1 MPPKKILVSA
11 YSCSPEAGSEPGI
24 GWNWAQSIAADGH
37 EVIVITRAVNRV
49 TIEIF
54 CKGQFCN
61 PKFVFHDLSA
71 RVQKIYKLPFGNYI
85 YYLLWQYTAAKRAV
99 DLHRTEKFDQVQHIT
114 WGSFRAASFMGKLGI
129 PFVFGP
135 VGGGEDTPNQLRRG
149 LGWRGR
155 LWDFL
160 RRLSNSF
167 LLVDPFMRSTYADA
181 SEILTTTPET
191 LSKIPAAYRYKAR
204 VQHAAG
210 VCPATLLDRPPTNVL
225 SSIRRNGATLQILYV
240 GRLVPWKGLHLA
252 LQALAALGE
261 MRSAVRLTV
270 IGDGYDAPRLKR
282 IADRLNL
289 GDTVRLIPW
298 MPREALL
305 PIVPDFD
312 LFLFPSLHD
321 SGSMAVLEALS
332 FGLPVVCLDLG
343 GPSEFVN
350 DSCGR
355 VVLTAGTDES
365 GVVEQIAAFLSD
377 LIRDPDTLKRLSEG
391 ARNRANSFTWEAY
404 VRNVYGES
412 LSLQAN

>member
-1 MPPKKILVSA
+1 MSPKKILLSA
-11 YSCSPEAGSEPGI
+11 YSCSPNAGSEPGI

-37 EVIVITRAVNRV
+37 AVTVITRAINRAN
-49 TIEIF
+49 IEMF
-54 CKGQFCN
+54 STGKCSN

-71 RVQKIYKLPFGNYI
+71 LAQTIYQLPFGNYM
-85 YYLLWQYTAAKRAV
+85 YYLLWQYTAARRALE
-99 DLHRTEKFDQVQHIT
+99 LHRAENFDQVQHVT

-155 LWDFL
+155 FWDSL
-160 RRLSNSF
+160 RRLSNR
-167 LLVDPFMRSTYADA
+167 LLTVDPFVQTTYADA
-181 SEILTTTPET
+181 SEILTTTPQT
-191 LSKIPAAYRYKAR
+191 LSRIPQAYRPKAR
-204 VQHAAG
+204 VQPAAG
-210 VCPATLLDRPPTNVL
+210 VSPDLVPDH
-225 SSIRRNGATLQILYV
+225 SSAKAPWSFRRSEATLQILYV

-252 LQALAALGE
+252 LRALAVLGE
-261 MRSAVRLTV
+261 RRSSVQLTV
-270 IGDGYDAPRLKR
+270 IGEGYDAPRLKR
-282 IADRLNL
+282 IASRLNL
-289 GDTVRLIPW
+289 GDRVKWMPW

-305 PIVPDFD
+305 SIVTDFD

-321 SGSMAVLEALS
+321 SGGMAVLEALS

-355 VVLTAGTDES
+355 VARTTGVDES
-365 GVVEQIAAFLSD
+365 RVVEQIAAFVFELTQ
-377 LIRDPDTLKRLSEG
+377 DPHKLKQLSEG
-391 ARNRANSFTWEAY
+391 ARKRANSFTWEVN

-412 LSLQAN
+412 LLVQAD

>member
-210 VCPATLLDRPPTNVL
+210 VCPATLLDRPPTKVL
-225 SSIRRNGATLQILYV
+225 SSFRRNGATLQILYV

-332 FGLPVVCLDLG
+332 FGLPGVCLDLG

-404 VRNVYGES
+404 VRNVYCES

>member
-1 MPPKKILVSA
+1 MPPKKILLSA

-37 EVIVITRAVNRV
+37 EVTVITRAVNRV
-49 TIEIF
+49 TIEMF

-61 PKFVFHDLSA
+61 PKFVFHDLPA
-71 RVQKIYKLPFGNYI
+71 PAQKIYKLPFGNYI
-85 YYLLWQYTAAKRAV
+85 YYLLWQYTGAQRAV
-99 DLHRTEKFDQVQHIT
+99 ELHRAEKFDLVQHVT
-114 WGSFRAASFMGKLGI
+114 WGSFRAASFMGKLGA

-135 VGGGEDTPNQLRRG
+135 VGGGEDTPKQLRKG

-167 LLVDPFMRSTYADA
+167 LPVDPFMRSTYADA
-181 SEILTTTPET
+181 SEILTTTTQT
-191 LSKIPAAYRYKAR
+191 LSKIPAAYRHKAR
-204 VQHAAG
+204 VQPAAG
-210 VCPATLLDRPPTNVL
+210 IWPATLLDRSPTTAL
-225 SSIRRNGATLQILYV
+225 RSFQKNGARLQILYV

-252 LQALAALGE
+252 LQALSALGGE
-261 MRSAVRLTV
+261 RSAVRLTV

-282 IADRLNL
+282 IAGRLNL
-289 GDTVRLIPW
+289 GDTVRWMPW

-321 SGSMAVLEALS
+321 SGGMAVLEALS

-355 VVLTAGTDES
+355 VVSTAGVDES
-365 GVVEQIAAFLSD
+365 AVVAQIAALIFQY
-377 LIRDPDTLKRLSEG
+377 IRDPGKLKRLSEG
-391 ARNRANSFTWEAY
+391 ARRRANSFTWEAY

-412 LSLQAN
+412 LVLQAD